1 VEQVAAGLYGW
12 LRAGDEGSA
21 VVLVAELVEPA
32 GLGRAVNDRLFRAA
46 RGRLLGVPDPDDAAV
61 DRLVDAVE
69 RDLRGVGG
77 P

>member
-1 VEQVAAGLYGW
+1 
-12 LRAGDEGSA
+12 
-21 VVLVAELVEPA
+21 
-32 GLGRAVNDRLFRAA
+32 VNDRLFRAA